1 MLQFLKALTGRGA
14 ARRRT
19 GSKRRSLWLLA
30 ALSLTP
36 ALLGT
41 PARAQSR
48 FTDIR
53 GNWAQPCI
61 EQLSSQQVIAGY
73 PDGRFRPNSPVKR
86 AEFAAMIRKAFP
98 FATTVRPAILFRDFS
113 QRNWAYSAIQQA
125 YQTGFLSGYPGRV
138 FNPNQNIS
146 RVQVLVAL
154 TSGMNYGSG
163 GFSSLNLKTL
173 FDDAAQIPDY
183 AVSAVAAAAEN
194 RLVVNYP
201 NVGLLRPNQPAT
213 RAEVA
218 TFLCQALLG
227 DSSPVPEEYVA
238 QSQEE
243 APVNSWE
250 NSQLLRTLRVDREL
264 YNSGYTTIEAVA
276 ISPDGT
282 TLAISSHNYERSTGE
297 GKTHLTLWNLQTGK
311 MRRTLLRGTAAESFG
326 ASEQEPQNSLTGTF
340 ARAIAFSPDGQM
352 VAAGFSDK
360 TVKVWEVET
369 GAEIYNLSGH
379 LYGVHAVAFSPDGQT
394 LASGS
399 SDSTVKVWD
408 LYSGRLI
415 RTLTGHSGR
424 VAALAFSPD
433 STTLA
438 SGSSDKTINLWDL
451 GNGRLIRRL
460 NNGGGVGSLTFAANG
475 QRLASTCDYTCFT
488 QSSNS
493 GNIQG
498 VKLWD
503 WRTGRTISLNAGAAY
518 QRAWVTSI
526 SPDLQTVAGYVYIQP
541 PGGTGRNQVVLWDV
555 SAGRPLRT
563 IEPAAWPITFSPNGQ
578 LFVSTLTGSGVQVW
592 R

>member
-1 MLQFLKALTGRGA
+1 MLQFLTALTGRGA

-30 ALSLTP
+30 ALCLTP

-41 PARAQSR
+41 PATAQTR

-53 GNWAQPCI
+53 GHWAQPCI
-61 EQLSSQQVIAGY
+61 EQLASQQVIAGY
-73 PDGRFRPNSPVKR
+73 PDGRFRPNWPVKR

-98 FATTVRPAILFRDFS
+98 FAETVRPAISFSDIS
-113 QRNWAYSAIQQA
+113 QRNWAYSAIRQA

-138 FNPNQNIS
+138 FKPNQNIS

-154 TSGMNYGSG
+154 ASGMDYAPG
-163 GFSSLNLKTL
+163 GFSSLNLMTL

-201 NVGLLRPNQPAT
+201 NVELLRPNQQAT

-238 QSQEE
+238 QSQGE

-264 YNSGYTTIEAVA
+264 YNSGYTTIQAVA

-282 TLAISSHNYERSTGE
+282 TLAISSHNYERAAGE

-311 MRRTLLRGTAAESFG
+311 MTRTLLRGSAAESFG
-326 ASEQEPQNSLTGTF
+326 ASDQEPQNSLTGTF

-352 VAAGFSDK
+352 VAAGLSDK

-369 GAEIYNLSGH
+369 GAEIHRFSGH

-451 GNGRLIRRL
+451 ANGRSIRRL

-488 QSSNS
+488 QSSNP

-541 PGGTGRNQVVLWDV
+541 PGGTGRNQIVLWDV
-555 SAGRPLRT
+555 SAGRTLRT
-563 IEPAAWPITFSPNGQ
+563 LEPAAWPITFSPDGQ